1 VSLPVFPDDTGNS
14 LTRAIS
20 PTTFHLNRFR
30 ICVAPPGKDIE
41 RYRTIAAHLAHDMPK
56 YMNAHTAGVQLGA
69 ITWNGQ
75 KTLRFRGV
83 AKLRPF
89 SVPIYYPPFI
99 PVPIVMPVPEQ
110 LRDWAIPDIHTDW
123 VGIQPGSE
131 TATGFTAQT
140 LKRNF
145 LDPSDHIIK
154 SAALAALLA
163 AEARTWWNPI
173 VSWGER
179 KLEEIVSAYVIWVNQ
194 HHFLA
199 GRRSFRFLPA
209 KVLGGYPKDDERW
222 VFETAAM
229 ERFSLLP
236 YVASQLAMGKAEDI
250 VRPVWVEMV
259 QQFCNQN
266 HLKVIPDTGLSSHW
280 SRRGNVSYLQKP
292 YPGYTAMVNSTHGRT
307 LAQHHLKIHP

>member
-1 VSLPVFPDDTGNS
+1 
-14 LTRAIS
+14 
-20 PTTFHLNRFR
+20 LNRFR
-30 ICVAPPGKDIE
+30 ICVAPPGKQLH
-41 RYRTIAAHLAHDMPK
+41 RYQTIAAHLANDMPK
-56 YMNAHTAGVQLGA
+56 YMNAHTAAVQAGA

-89 SVPIYYPPFI
+89 SVPIWLVEPALFPL
-99 PVPIVMPVPEQ
+99 PIGVKVPEF

-123 VGIQPGSE
+123 VGVQPGSQTE
-131 TATGFTAQT
+131 TGFTAQT

-145 LDPSDHIIK
+145 HDSSDYIIK
-154 SAALAALLA
+154 AAALALFIEA
-163 AEARTWWNPI
+163 AQLNWYNPLFI
-173 VSWGER
+173 REEYKW
-179 KLEEIVSAYVIWVNQ
+179 EEIASAYAIWVNQ

-209 KVLGGYPKDDERW
+209 KTLGGYPDGDERW

-250 VRPVWVEMV
+250 VRPVWLEMV
-259 QQFCNQN
+259 QQFCKQN
-266 HLKVIPDTGLSSHW
+266 NLTPIDDKGPSTSW
-280 SRRGNVSYLQKP
+280 SRSDKISYIQHRFP
-292 YPGYTAMVNSTHGRT
+292 SYTTMVNSAEGQS
-307 LAQHHLKIHP
+307 LAKQHLKIHP